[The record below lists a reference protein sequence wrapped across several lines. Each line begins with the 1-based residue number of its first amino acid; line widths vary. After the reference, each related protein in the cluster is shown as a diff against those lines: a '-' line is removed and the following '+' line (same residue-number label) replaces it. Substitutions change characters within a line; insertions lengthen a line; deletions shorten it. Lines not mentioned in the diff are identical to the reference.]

1 MNTQTRALVVEDR
14 ADSRNFLADMLRRAF
29 PGITVHGAPDLRSA
43 RAELARVTSF
53 RVALIDL
60 DLPDGLG
67 IDLIREMQ
75 DSHPDTPAVV
85 TTVYSDDDSL
95 FGAIAAGAQGYLLKG
110 QPPELLQS
118 HLHHLE
124 KGVLPLSPSIAR
136 RMLGYFRERGHTPAS
151 PAELVALTPRETDVL
166 TCIGRGLRVAETAQ
180 RLGLAESTVA
190 GYVKTLYQKLN
201 ISTRAEAALEAV
213 KRGLA

>member
-1 MNTQTRALVVEDR
+1 MNTETRALVVEDR
-14 ADSRNFLADMLRRAF
+14 PDSRTFLAEIVRRAF
-29 PGITVHGAPDLRSA
+29 PGIMVHAAPDLRSA
-43 RAELARVTSF
+43 RAELTRLASF

-60 DLPDGLG
+60 NLPDGLG

-75 DSHPDTPAVV
+75 ESHPDTPAVV
-85 TTVYSDDDSL
+85 TTVNSEDDSL
-95 FGAIAAGAQGYLLKG
+95 FSAIAAGAQGYLLKG

-118 HLHHLE
+118 HLQRLE
-124 KGVLPLSPSIAR
+124 EGVLPLSPSIAR
-136 RMLGYFRERGHTPAS
+136 RMLGYFRERGHTPA
-151 PAELVALTPRETDVL
+151 PQAERVALTPRETDVL

-190 GYVKTLYQKLN
+190 SYVKTLYQKLN